1 MRITEVRTYVMG
13 TSWRNLVFVKVFTD
27 EGVYGVGEATL
38 QNGEEAVTAYLQ
50 AAARRHVVGSD
61 PFNIE
66 DLWLR
71 MFRNDFW
78 RGGVIAYTGLSA
90 VEIACWDII
99 GKVTGQPIYRLLGGA
114 VHKQIQAYG
123 NGWYTVQRRADEFAT
138 AAKRATAKGYRAL
151 KVDPFGAGGY
161 ELTRE
166 EHRLSVSIVGAVRDA
181 VGDDVAILIEGHGRF
196 SPATAIGLAQDLAP
210 YRPGWFEEPVPPE
223 NFAELRKVAD
233 KVTIPIATGER
244 CFTRYGYRELLE
256 SRAADIIQPDVLH
269 AGGLLEVKKIA
280 AMADPYFVTV
290 APHNSNGPVC
300 TAASVHLGF
309 TVPNFKI
316 QECFD
321 DFVEPY
327 VKQAVPGC
335 PQVVDGYFAPPQ
347 GPGLGIDLREEVIE
361 EHPYR
366 PLHFNLWESEW
377 HKRQAR
383 PVGRTS

>member
-1 MRITEVRTYVMG
+1 MRITEVKTYVMG
-13 TSWRNLVFVKVFTD
+13 TNWRNLVFVKVLTD
-27 EGVYGVGEATL
+27 EGVYGIGEATL
-38 QNGEEAVTAYLQ
+38 QNGEESVTAYLQ
-50 AAARRHVVGSD
+50 AASRRHVIGSD

-78 RGGVIAYTGLSA
+78 RGGVFAYTGISA

-114 VHKQIQAYG
+114 VRDRIPAYG
-123 NGWYTVQRRADEFAT
+123 NGWYTVERRPEEFAS
-138 AAKRATAKGYRAL
+138 AAKRAIAKGYQAL

-161 ELTRE
+161 ELTRK
-166 EHRLSVSIVGAVRDA
+166 EHRLSVSIVEAIRNA
-181 VGDDVAILIEGHGRF
+181 VGDAVEILIEGHGRF
-196 SPATAIGLAQDLAP
+196 SPATAIALAKDLEAFH
-210 YRPGWFEEPVPPE
+210 PGWFEEPVPPE
-223 NFAELRKVAD
+223 NFAELRKAAE
-233 KVTIPIATGER
+233 KIAIPIATGER
-244 CFTRYGYRELLE
+244 CFARYGYRELLE

-280 AMADPYFVTV
+280 AMADAYFVTV

-300 TAASVHLGF
+300 TAASVQLGF
-309 TVPNFKI
+309 TVPNFKM

-327 VKQAVPGC
+327 VKEAVPGC
-335 PQVVDGYFAPPQ
+335 PQVVDGAFSTPH
-347 GPGLGIDLREEVIE
+347 GPGLGVDLREDVIE

-366 PLHFNLWESEW
+366 PLHFNLWDADW

-383 PVGRTS
+383 SVGL